1 MKDESL
7 KELVSRIHQEL
18 DEIRHVLLRINEG
31 WERARRSNDDYYID
45 GVALNLHGFYAGFE
59 RIFVR
64 IAEVIDGDLPQ
75 GEAWHLL
82 LLQQMLDEV
91 PNVRPAVI
99 SIEAGNMLNE
109 YRGFRHIVRNVYT
122 YKLDPAKVGKLVL
135 SAQTTFT
142 KLNAELLAFASFL
155 EQGQ

>member
-1 MKDESL
+1 M
-7 KELVSRIHQEL
+7 
-18 DEIRHVLLRINEG
+18 
-31 WERARRSNDDYYID
+31 
-45 GVALNLHGFYAGFE
+45 ALNLHGFYAGFE

-75 GEAWHLL
+75 GESWHLF
-82 LLQQMLDEV
+82 LLQQMLEEV

-99 SIEAGNMLNE
+99 STEAGNMLNE

-135 SAQTTFT
+135 SAQNTFT

>member
-18 DEIRHVLLRINEG
+18 DEIRHVLARINEG
-31 WERARRSNDDYYID
+31 WERARRSNDDYYVD

-75 GEAWHLL
+75 GETWHLL

-99 SIEAGNMLNE
+99 STEAGNMLNE

-122 YKLDPAKVGKLVL
+122 YKLDPSKVGKLVH